1 MTTDSLGM
9 NIDSQKIIENFK
21 ANWITIVIVAIA
33 VLLIILIVRVVF
45 RRLRIIIE
53 RKISD
58 EKIEIRKR
66 TFTFNSVLSNLI
78 IVVSVFIG
86 FLIVADQLGISI
98 LPIIT
103 GAGIIGIIFGLGAQS
118 LIKDLINGSF
128 MLFEQWYQVN
138 DIVTVAE
145 VSGVVE
151 RFSLRTT
158 VIRDLEGVLHHI
170 PNSEIKVL
178 SNRTSEWARA
188 VVDVGVHYKENTDK
202 VVEVLNLVFDEIMA
216 DEKYGSCII
225 EKPEILGDGGVS
237 ELGDSAVM
245 FKLLC
250 KVKPPNQWTIA
261 RQLRK
266 RIKDKFDEVG
276 IEIPYP
282 CRNLYMRND
291 SQYDTKDDDLN
302 PVGTTNK

>member
-1 MTTDSLGM
+1 MATNSIGI

-21 ANWITIVIVAIA
+21 ANWITITIVVVV
-33 VLLIILIVRVVF
+33 VLFIILIVRAIS
-45 RRLRIIIE
+45 RRLRILIE
-53 RKISD
+53 KKIGN

-78 IVVSVFIG
+78 IVLSVFIG
-86 FLIVADQLGISI
+86 ILTIAEQVGISI

-128 MLFEQWYQVN
+128 ILFEQWYQVN
-138 DIVTVAE
+138 DIITVGDI
-145 VSGVVE
+145 SGVVE

-158 VIRDLEGVLHHI
+158 VVRDLEGVLHYI

-178 SNRTSEWARA
+178 SNRTAEWARA
-188 VVDVGVHYKENTDK
+188 VVDVGVHYKESTDK
-202 VVEVLNLVFDEIMA
+202 VVEVLNLVFDEIMTDA
-216 DEKYGSCII
+216 KYGPCII
-225 EKPEILGDGGVS
+225 ERPEILGDGGVS
-237 ELGDSAVM
+237 ELGDSAVV
-245 FKLLC
+245 FKIIC

-291 SQYDTKDDDLN
+291 
-302 PVGTTNK
+302 G

>member
-1 MTTDSLGM
+1 MATNSIGI

-21 ANWITIVIVAIA
+21 VNWITITIVVLA
-33 VLLIILIVRVVF
+33 VLLIILIVRAVS
-45 RRLRIIIE
+45 RRLRILIE
-53 RKISD
+53 KKIGD
-58 EKIEIRKR
+58 EKLEIRKR

-78 IVVSVFIG
+78 IVLSAFIG
-86 FLIVADQLGISI
+86 ILIIAEQIGISI

-128 MLFEQWYQVN
+128 ILFEQWYQVN
-138 DIVTVAE
+138 DIITVGDI
-145 VSGVVE
+145 SGTVE

-158 VIRDLEGVLHHI
+158 VIRDLEGVLHYI

-178 SNRTSEWARA
+178 SNKTTEWARA
-188 VVDVGVHYKENTDK
+188 VVDVGVHYKESTDK
-202 VVEVLNLVFDEIMA
+202 VVEVLSLVFDEIMTDA
-216 DEKYGSCII
+216 KYGPCII
-225 EKPEILGDGGVS
+225 ERPEILGDGGVS
-237 ELGDSAVM
+237 ELGDSAVV
-245 FKLLC
+245 FKIIC

-291 SQYDTKDDDLN
+291 
-302 PVGTTNK
+302 G

>member
-1 MTTDSLGM
+1 MATNSIGI

-21 ANWITIVIVAIA
+21 VNWITITIVVLA
-33 VLLIILIVRVVF
+33 VLLIILIVRAVS
-45 RRLRIIIE
+45 RRLRILIE
-53 RKISD
+53 KKIGD
-58 EKIEIRKR
+58 EKLEIRKR

-78 IVVSVFIG
+78 IVLSAFIG
-86 FLIVADQLGISI
+86 ILIIAEQIGISI

-128 MLFEQWYQVN
+128 ILFEQWYQVN
-138 DIVTVAE
+138 DIITV
-145 VSGVVE
+145 GDITGTVE

-158 VIRDLEGVLHHI
+158 VIRDLEGVLHYI

-178 SNRTSEWARA
+178 SNRTTEWARA
-188 VVDVGVHYKENTDK
+188 VVDVGVHYKESTDK
-202 VVEVLNLVFDEIMA
+202 VVEVLSLVFDEIMTDA
-216 DEKYGSCII
+216 KYGPCII
-225 EKPEILGDGGVS
+225 ERPEILGDGGVS
-237 ELGDSAVM
+237 ELGDSAVV
-245 FKLLC
+245 FKIIC

-291 SQYDTKDDDLN
+291 
-302 PVGTTNK
+302 G